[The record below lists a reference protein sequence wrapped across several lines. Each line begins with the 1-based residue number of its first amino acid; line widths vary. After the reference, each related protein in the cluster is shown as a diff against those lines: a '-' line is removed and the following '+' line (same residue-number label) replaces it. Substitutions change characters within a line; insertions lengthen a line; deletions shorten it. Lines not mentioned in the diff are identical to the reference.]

1 MYVLVSSPWA
11 ASLRSRRRVCIVGFQ
26 SLGSTTDSWHVPFQ
40 TLSGIKCLHLSDVFH
55 VTQPSFAVHNLKE
68 FTRSSAQ
75 IQTWPLDAAK
85 DGDRKIG
92 RRQEM
97 NGWIDGESEGRW
109 RQREERREGEVLM
122 NGLMA
127 HWPTN
132 VTAALPVAPSGL
144 LKHTYRD
151 LCVNYYKT
159 QVGINSN
166 TPMAFLHMHTGPL
179 LLLLLLLK
187 VQKKK
192 NHSASPDRKHVVSQ
206 LQADFRNVWDVFLVC
221 LV

>member
-1 MYVLVSSPWA
+1 MYWSARPEQRAWGQRSVHCWFPVLGLHYWLVTCSIPSPFRHQVFAPLPMSSMSRNPH
-11 ASLRSRRRVCIVGFQ
+11 LRFTIWRNSPGA
-26 SLGSTTDSWHVPFQ
+26 
-40 TLSGIKCLHLSDVFH
+40 LHRS
-55 VTQPSFAVHNLKE
+55 K
-68 FTRSSAQ
+68 TR
-75 IQTWPLDAAK
+75 PLDAAK

-92 RRQEM
+92 RQREM

-151 LCVNYYKT
+151 LCVNDYKT

-179 LLLLLLLK
+179 LLLLLLVK
-187 VQKKK
+187 V
-192 NHSASPDRKHVVSQ
+192 RKRRIIQ
-206 LQADFRNVWDVFLVC
+206 LALAGNMWFHNFGLISETHQIYF
-221 LV
+221 